1 LALWQQQQRQQQQQQ
16 RQQQQQLY
24 QQRHSLHAV
33 FPWNMPCLSSPLHS
47 EPPAQMFDLTKTT
60 LLVTNFVNLHFR
72 LQVESPIFQN
82 LPRLPTPL
90 GSFVHTAPLFRQL
103 PLSDR
108 ATAAPLVKPLLEHDL
123 DDALYNEYDSQS
135 AYELFRAASVSKNMY
150 EKFLAPMLL
159 VTLFAPPTEL
169 SAAAALGKD
178 A

>member
-1 LALWQQQQRQQQQQQ
+1 VETCT
-16 RQQQQQLY
+16 
-24 QQRHSLHAV
+24 SLV
-33 FPWNMPCLSSPLHS
+33 
-47 EPPAQMFDLTKTT
+47 
-60 LLVTNFVNLHFR
+60 
-72 LQVESPIFQN
+72 QVDSPIFQN

-123 DDALYNEYDSQS
+123 DDALYKEYDSQS
-135 AYELFRAASVSKNMY
+135 AYELFRAAGVSKKLY

-169 SAAAALGKD
+169 SAAAALGKMHD
-178 A
+178 ACACSAVRVSAC

>member
-1 LALWQQQQRQQQQQQ
+1 
-16 RQQQQQLY
+16 
-24 QQRHSLHAV
+24 V
-33 FPWNMPCLSSPLHS
+33 
-47 EPPAQMFDLTKTT
+47 
-60 LLVTNFVNLHFR
+60 
-72 LQVESPIFQN
+72 QVESPIFQN

-135 AYELFRAASVSKNMY
+135 AYELFRAAGVSKKLY

-169 SAAAALGKD
+169 SAAAALGKH
-178 A
+178 ACCMCPLGTWHVSMLVSLFEPGGFVSCCCVHIAYMPCLLVRVNLGVPVMWPRCCW